1 VVDGGHQIGEEGE
14 LLLCLCISFD
24 FVYNL
29 ERQKNPRLR
38 GQPNLAEETVKE
50 LPVSSVQLIRR
61 PLANQI
67 DSLL

>member
-1 VVDGGHQIGEEGE
+1 M
-14 LLLCLCISFD
+14 CFLCISFD